1 MAVAVSG
8 LDLAACDVATVGAA
22 VELVWRCFR
31 GSALDSLV
39 NYCFLQGYAQ
49 TTAVGTIKTRVPSLC
64 QRKRTCPNRNVAKEK
79 KNPRSS
85 MADHRDDPSQDQL
98 MSPIYVMINTFDFNP

>member
-39 NYCFLQGYAQ
+39 NYYFLQGYAQ

-64 QRKRTCPNRNVAKEK
+64 QRKRTCPNIISAWEK
-79 KNPRSS
+79 KYCKRQKSAVQHGRSQRRPEPGPT
-85 MADHRDDPSQDQL
+85 DEFNLCDD
-98 MSPIYVMINTFDFNP
+98 